1 MNKICFYG
9 LLHIKPGENNKLNFH
24 SKNHVEKTVVYLKN
38 AVLLNEQLKNIDIK
52 FVLITNQKAFVEKI
66 LKNLNYNLNIKTL
79 RFKTFVP
86 RNTHFY
92 ACHFRVDVFRYLS
105 KLKKN
110 YSILI
115 DLDVLILSDLKNF
128 KKNLIFDEGIVNNI
142 SNNVFPA
149 YGKNLIKQK
158 LRILDQNTK
167 RFQWYGGDFFAGNFK
182 FFELMYQYSRFYQ
195 KKFVENMK
203 NLRNQTDELFISAT
217 INKIKSDNLY
227 KIKNSTYNKLFTRYW
242 NTNVKHKQKNFSD
255 YLSYKILHL
264 PADKVFLSTCFNN
277 LSETKNFKI
286 NYKMYVESFKS
297 ILKLFISKYI
307 PQLLKDYV
315 KKVT

>member
-1 MNKICFYG
+1 MTKICFYG

-24 SKNHVEKTVVYLKN
+24 SKNHIEKIVVYLKN
-38 AVLLNEQLKNIDIK
+38 AVLLNEQLKNINIK
-52 FVLITNQKAFVEKI
+52 FVLLTNKKVFIEKI

-79 RFKTFVP
+79 SFKTFVP
-86 RNTHFY
+86 KNTHFY
-92 ACHFRVDVFRYLS
+92 ACHFRVDVFHYLS
-105 KLKKN
+105 KLKNN

-115 DLDVLILSDLKNF
+115 DLDVLILKDLKNF
-128 KKNLIFDEGIVNNI
+128 KKNLNFNEGIVNNI

-149 YGKNLIKQK
+149 YGKDVIKQK
-158 LRILDQNTK
+158 LIILDQNAK

-182 FFELMYQYSRFYQ
+182 FFKVMYQFSRYYQ

-227 KIKNSTYNKLFTRYW
+227 KIKNSTNNRLFTRYW
-242 NTNVKHKQKNFSD
+242 NTNVKHRQNNLSN

-277 LSETKNFKI
+277 LNETKNFKV
-286 NYKMYVESFKS
+286 NYKIYVESFKS
-297 ILKLFISKYI
+297 FVKLSVSKYM
-307 PQLLKDYV
+307 PQLLKDYA